1 MGLSMELV
9 KIFAFLGP
17 KILRQSMLSSSSEQL
32 APQLWF
38 SSLPEQ
44 KEELGLVLVQAEQW
58 ELDQFLQAQLMQLAC
73 LEQFLQAQQ

>member
-1 MGLSMELV
+1 
-9 KIFAFLGP
+9 
-17 KILRQSMLSSSSEQL
+17 MLSSSSEQL
-32 APQLWF
+32 APLLWF

-73 LEQFLQAQQ
+73 SK